1 MTKSIIKKLFI
12 KLSKILGFEII
23 DQSDFSSPTLQKE
36 LNEDLSIINQKSI
49 VLPLGEVKITKK
61 VNSVLIIFRTNTD
74 VEIWDQNKKRLF
86 EEPKIQ
92 YSLRALKS
100 LIKTVNFSKTK
111 YPNIKFKTIIV
122 DDKSKEENLDKL
134 KKLTDE
140 SDLDMSITSLNH
152 EKYKDIIKQ
161 QKNDQTFSNLAS
173 LLQSFEL
180 GKEHGED
187 LVFFVEDD
195 YLHFEPMMEE
205 MIASYER
212 IASQV
217 NKDIFMCPADYPYL
231 YMNNEKTNI
240 LIGNKRHW
248 RTINQTL
255 CTFMTTKSLLD
266 KYWDNFYNTCLDRND
281 PFEKHLNE
289 IYTKEFCI
297 SPLKSLSL
305 HLTNVNSSYGLSPFI
320 NYKKL
325 WDENEVTNA

>member
-1 MTKSIIKKLFI
+1 MKKSIIKKLFI
-12 KLSKILGFEII
+12 KLSKVLGYEII

-36 LNEDLSIINQKSI
+36 LNEDLSILNKKSI

-61 VNSVLIIFRTNTD
+61 INSVVIIFRTNTD
-74 VEIWDQNKKRLF
+74 IEIWDQNKKRLF
-86 EEPKIQ
+86 EEPKIE

-100 LIKTVNFSKTK
+100 LIKSINFSKTK
-111 YPNIKFKTIIV
+111 YPNVKFKTIIV
-122 DDKSKEENLDKL
+122 DDKSKEENLNKL
-134 KKLTDE
+134 KKLIDE
-140 SDLDMSITSLNH
+140 NGLDISISPLDL
-152 EKYKDIIKQ
+152 EKYKDTIKQ
-161 QKNDQTFSNLAS
+161 QKNNQTFSNLAS

-180 GKEHGED
+180 GKKYGED
-187 LVFFVEDD
+187 IVFFIEDD

-255 CTFMTTKSLLD
+255 CTFMTTKLLLD

-281 PFEKHLNE
+281 PFEKYLNE

-325 WDENEVTNA
+325 WNENK

>member
-1 MTKSIIKKLFI
+1 MKKSIIKKLFI
-12 KLSKILGFEII
+12 KLSKVLGYELI
-23 DQSDFSSPTLQKE
+23 DQSDFKSPTLQKE
-36 LNEDLSIINQKSI
+36 LNEDLSIINKKSI
-49 VLPLGEVKITKK
+49 VLPMGEVKITKR
-61 VNSVLIIFRTNTD
+61 VNSVLVIFRTNTD
-74 VEIWDQNKKRLF
+74 IEIWDQNKKRLF
-86 EEPKIQ
+86 EESKIE
-92 YSLRALKS
+92 YSLRALNS
-100 LIKTVNFSKTK
+100 LIRSINFSKSK
-111 YPNIKFKTIIV
+111 YPNINFQTIIV
-122 DDKSKEENLDKL
+122 DDKSKEENLNKL
-134 KKLTDE
+134 KKLIDG
-140 SDLDMSITSLNH
+140 SGLDISITSLNH
-152 EKYKDIIKQ
+152 DKYKNTIKQ
-161 QKNDQTFSNLAS
+161 QVNDQTFSNLAS

-180 GKEHGED
+180 GKEHGDD

-217 NKDIFMCPADYPYL
+217 NKDIFMCPTDYPYL

-255 CTFMTTKSLLD
+255 CTFMTTKLLLD
-266 KYWDNFYNTCLDRND
+266 KYWDNFKNTCLDRND

-289 IYTKEFCI
+289 IYKSEFCV

-320 NYKKL
+320 DYKKL
-325 WDENEVTNA
+325 WDENQ

>member
-1 MTKSIIKKLFI
+1 MKKSIIKRLFI
-12 KLSKILGFEII
+12 KLSKVLGYEII
-23 DQSDFSSPTLQKE
+23 DQSDFSSPTLEKK
-36 LNEDLSIINQKSI
+36 LNEELSIINEKSI

-61 VNSVLIIFRTNTD
+61 ISSVLVIFRTNTN

-86 EEPKIQ
+86 EEPKIE

-100 LIKTVNFSKTK
+100 LIRSINFSKTK

-122 DDKSKEENLDKL
+122 DDKSKEENLNKI
-134 KKLTDE
+134 KKLIDE
-140 SDLDMSITSLNH
+140 NGLDISITPLNH
-152 EKYKDIIKQ
+152 DKYKKTIKQ

-187 LVFFVEDD
+187 LVFFIEDD

-217 NKDIFMCPADYPYL
+217 NKEIFMCPADYPYL

-255 CTFMTTKSLLD
+255 CTFMTTKSLLN

-281 PFEKHLNE
+281 PFEKYLNE
-289 IYTKEFCI
+289 IYIKEFCI

-325 WDENEVTNA
+325 WDENQ

>member
-1 MTKSIIKKLFI
+1 MKKNILKKLFI
-12 KLSKILGFEII
+12 KLSKILGYEII
-23 DQSDFSSPTLQKE
+23 DQNNFKSPTLNKD
-36 LNEDLSIINQKSI
+36 LNDDLSIINEKSI

-61 VNSVLIIFRTNTD
+61 VSSVLIVFRTNTD

-92 YSLRALKS
+92 YSLRGLNS
-100 LIKTVNFSKTK
+100 LIKSINFSKTK
-111 YPNIKFKTIIV
+111 YPNVEFKTIIV
-122 DDKSKEENLDKL
+122 DDNSKTENLDKI
-134 KKLTDE
+134 KKLINVNN
-140 SDLDMSITSLNH
+140 LDISIVHLDR
-152 EKYKDIIKQ
+152 EKFKNTIKE

-180 GKEHGED
+180 GKENGKD

-205 MIASYER
+205 MISSYER
-212 IASQV
+212 IASQI

-231 YMNNEKTNI
+231 YINNEKTNI

-248 RTINQTL
+248 RTINSSL
-255 CTFMTTKSLLD
+255 CTFMTSKSLID
-266 KYWDNFYNTCLDRND
+266 KYWENFYNTCLDRND

-289 IYTKEFCI
+289 IYKKEFCI

-320 NYKKL
+320 DYKKL
-325 WDENEVTNA
+325 WDENK

>member
-1 MTKSIIKKLFI
+1 MKKSIIKKLFI
-12 KLSKILGFEII
+12 KLSKVLGYEII
-23 DQSDFSSPTLQKE
+23 DQSDFSSPTLERE
-36 LNEDLSIINQKSI
+36 LNEDLSAINEKSI
-49 VLPLGEVKITKK
+49 VLPLGEVKITRK
-61 VNSVLIIFRTNTD
+61 VSSVLVIFRTNTD

-86 EEPKIQ
+86 EKPKIE

-100 LIKTVNFSKTK
+100 LIKSINFSKTK

-122 DDKSKEENLDKL
+122 DDKSKEENLNKL
-134 KKLTDE
+134 KKLINE
-140 SDLDMSITSLNH
+140 SGLDINITHLNH
-152 EKYKDIIKQ
+152 DKYKNTVKQ

-231 YMNNEKTNI
+231 YTNNEKTNI

-325 WDENEVTNA
+325 WDENQ

>member
-1 MTKSIIKKLFI
+1 MKKSIIKKLFI
-12 KLSKILGFEII
+12 KLSKVLGYEII
-23 DQSDFSSPTLQKE
+23 DQSDFSSPTLQKQ
-36 LNEDLSIINQKSI
+36 LNEDLSIINEKSI

-61 VNSVLIIFRTNTD
+61 INSVLIIFRTNTD
-74 VEIWDQNKKRLF
+74 VEIWDQNKRRLY
-86 EEPKIQ
+86 EQPKIE
-92 YSLRALKS
+92 YSLRALNS
-100 LIKTVNFSKTK
+100 LIKSVNFSKTK
-111 YPNIKFKTIIV
+111 YPNIKFKIIIV
-122 DDKSKEENLDKL
+122 DDKSKEENLNKL
-134 KKLTDE
+134 KKLMDG
-140 SDLDMSITSLNH
+140 SGLDISITPLNH
-152 EKYKDIIKQ
+152 DKYKDTIKQ

-180 GKEHGED
+180 GKEYGED
-187 LVFFVEDD
+187 LIFFVEDD

-212 IASQV
+212 IASQI
-217 NKDIFMCPADYPYL
+217 NKDVFMCPADYPYL

-255 CTFMTTKSLLD
+255 CTFLTTKSLLD

-281 PFEKHLNE
+281 PFEKHLNK

-320 NYKKL
+320 DYKKL
-325 WDENEVTNA
+325 WEEN

>member
-1 MTKSIIKKLFI
+1 MKKSIIKKLFI
-12 KLSKILGFEII
+12 KLSKVLGYEII
-23 DQSDFSSPTLQKE
+23 DQSDFSSPTLEKQ
-36 LNEDLSIINQKSI
+36 LNEDLSIINEKSI
-49 VLPLGEVKITKK
+49 ILPLGEVKITKK
-61 VNSVLIIFRTNTD
+61 VSSVLIIFRTNTD
-74 VEIWDQNKKRLF
+74 VEIWDQNKRRLF
-86 EEPKIQ
+86 EQPKIE
-92 YSLRALKS
+92 YSLKALNS
-100 LIKTVNFSKTK
+100 LIRSVNFSKKK
-111 YPNIKFKTIIV
+111 YPNIKFKTMIV
-122 DDKSKEENLDKL
+122 DDKSKEENLNKL
-134 KKLTDE
+134 KKLING
-140 SDLDMSITSLNH
+140 SGLDISIIPLNH
-152 EKYKDIIKQ
+152 EKYKDTIKQ

-180 GKEHGED
+180 GKEYGED

-255 CTFMTTKSLLD
+255 CTFLTTKSLLN

-281 PFEKHLNE
+281 PFEKHLNK

-320 NYKKL
+320 DYKKL
-325 WDENEVTNA
+325 WEEN

>member
-1 MTKSIIKKLFI
+1 MNKSIIKKLFI
-12 KLSKILGFEII
+12 KLSKVLGFEII
-23 DQSDFSSPTLQKE
+23 DQNSFSSPTLNKS
-36 LNEDLSIINQKSI
+36 LNEDLSFINESSI
-49 VLPLGEVKITKK
+49 VLPLGEVKVTKK

-74 VEIWDQNKKRLF
+74 IVIWDQNKKRLF
-86 EEPKIQ
+86 EQPKVE
-92 YSLRALKS
+92 YSLRSLNS
-100 LIKTVNFSKTK
+100 LIKSINFSKEK
-111 YPNIKFKTIIV
+111 YPNIVFKTIIV
-122 DDKSKEENLDKL
+122 DDKSKEENLNKI
-134 KKLTDE
+134 KKQINK
-140 SDLDMSITSLNH
+140 SGLDINITSLNH
-152 EKYKDIIKQ
+152 AKYKDIIKQ
-161 QKNDQTFSNLAS
+161 QKNNQTFSNLAS

-205 MIASYER
+205 LIASYER

-217 NKDIFMCPADYPYL
+217 NKHIFMCPADYPYL

-281 PFEKHLNE
+281 PFEKHLND
-289 IYTKEFCI
+289 IYKKEFCI

-320 NYKKL
+320 DYKKL
-325 WDENEVTNA
+325 WDANEITDA